1 MAGHLPVTEAAQ
13 EDSRK
18 LLPSRNVRSIATG
31 NCLAHL
37 DRDLVTGLELIHLNP
52 ERYRDQIDVEFKKD
66 GVEFDKDAE
75 VLLADKALSS
85 GEFGKKVFSHWCE
98 KCPDAAAKKIG
109 ALSRVAFRA
118 CTSEGMSFGFF
129 DLRDAKIDKVGGGV
143 RGVPALPGDMHSSVG
158 EWRVTGGDPSLAV
171 MVNSGANGAKQVGQ
185 VVKAR
190 GKLES
195 VDKEIKESLV
205 GGMPW
210 KTFFAAS
217 QNARSSMCQKKIG
230 TQKAG
235 HLTRQLV
242 LGLWDWI
249 IAEEDCGCGET
260 ERSLLTCKC
269 KKHHGHGICAK
280 CFGKLPNGENP
291 WIGMP
296 IGLVAAQSLGERGTQ
311 LSMRVFQTGS
321 NEIDFPRVSSLMTGS
336 EDVNKITCEDFVGKL
351 KSGAYAKI
359 DARYFQL
366 LWKVLQQSPKK
377 KLSAAVKDDF
387 FACLAR
393 GGGQMDLIRQYAKEG
408 KSFGLDSP
416 FAKVFFNLF
425 GNRIEKGGV
434 E

>member
-1 MAGHLPVTEAAQ
+1 
-13 EDSRK
+13 
-18 LLPSRNVRSIATG
+18 
-31 NCLAHL
+31 HL
-37 DRDLVTGLELIHLNP
+37 DRDLVTGLELIHRTP
-52 ERYRDQIDVEFKKD
+52 ERYRSQIDFEFKED
-66 GVEFDKDAE
+66 GVAFDKEAE
-75 VLLADKALSS
+75 AFLADKALPP

-98 KCPDAAAKKIG
+98 NCPDEAAQKIV
-109 ALSRVAFRA
+109 AASRVAFRA
-118 CTSEGMSFGFF
+118 CTGEGVSFGFF
-129 DLRDAKIDKVGGGV
+129 DLLDAKNRVEEAGG
-143 RGVPALPGDMHSSVG
+143 G
-158 EWRVTGGDPSLAV
+158 EWRVTGGDPSLAM
-171 MVNSGANGAKQVGQ
+171 MVNSGANGAKQIGQ
-185 VVKAR
+185 IVKAR

-195 VDKEIKESLV
+195 VDGGISESLV

-217 QNARSSMCQKKIG
+217 RNARASMCQKKIG

-242 LGLWDWI
+242 LGLWGWF
-249 IAEEDCGCGET
+249 IAEEDCGSGEG

-269 KKHHGHGICAK
+269 EKHNGHGICAK
-280 CFGKLPNGENP
+280 CFGKLPNGEKP
-291 WIGMP
+291 WVGMP
-296 IGLVAAQSLGERGTQ
+296 IGLIAAQSLGERGTQ
-311 LSMRVFQTGS
+311 LSMRVFQTGA
-321 NEIDFPRVSSLMTGS
+321 NEIDFPCVSSLMTGS

-393 GGGQMDLIRQYAKEG
+393 GGGQMELIRRYALEE
-408 KSFGLDSP
+408 KSFSLDSP

-425 GNRIEKGGV
+425 GNRAGNGGA